1 MDGSG
6 TPAEAESLEDIQNNA
21 DEIDASELFA
31 DKNNTINPEVV
42 SNTQAPSRIV
52 KRRGSVSFFRGP
64 LPPAEELAKYNQIIP
79 NGADRIMAMAEKE
92 QSHRQNVESIVVNSV
107 SSQNKRG
114 QWFAY
119 SMAILAIF
127 YSAYLINLGRD
138 WFGISVIC
146 GDFLVIAGAF
156 IGLRLWP
163 SKGDNQERDNEDK

>member
-6 TPAEAESLEDIQNNA
+6 TPEESNSLEDIQKNP
-21 DEIDASELFA
+21 DEIHVSKLFA
-31 DKNNTINPEVV
+31 DKNNPINPEVV

-52 KRRGSVSFFRGP
+52 KRRSSVSFFRGP

-79 NGADRIMAMAEKE
+79 NGADRIMVMAEKE
-92 QSHRQNVESIVVNSV
+92 QSHRQNMESIVVNSV

-119 SMAILAIF
+119 SVAILAIF
-127 YSAYLINLGRD
+127 LSAYLFNLGRD
-138 WFGISVIC
+138 WFGISVISA
-146 GDFLVIAGAF
+146 DFLVIAGAF

-163 SKGDNQERDNEDK
+163 SKRDNQERDNEDK